1 MPEKPRETLSYP
13 EPSSSSQAYQIRDMP
28 PTCRPRELVQEC
40 GVCGVEDYVLLA
52 IILQSG
58 THGKSVVDIAREL
71 LRRFGS
77 LGAIAKA
84 EIDALRLCPGIGP
97 VRAQVLHAAFEL
109 ARRLE
114 REKMPVMDDI
124 RTPEAV
130 VKVLRKDVRLL
141 DCEQFWV
148 LLLDAKNRLKG
159 PPLKITQGILDAS
172 LVHPREVF
180 RAAISRAAA
189 AVVLVHNHPSGD
201 PTPSTEDVRVTREL
215 VEAGRSL
222 RLRVLD
228 HIIIGR
234 RTAEREKDFISMR
247 ESGIVS
253 FSD

>member
-1 MPEKPRETLSYP
+1 MPQKPSGTFLYP
-13 EPSSSSQAYQIRDMP
+13 EPGSSPQAPQIRDLP
-28 PTCRPRELVQEC
+28 PNCRPRELAKEFGVQ
-40 GVCGVEDYVLLA
+40 GVEDYVLLA
-52 IILQSG
+52 IVLQSG
-58 THGKSVVDIAREL
+58 TSGKSVVDLAREL
-71 LRRFGS
+71 LRTFGS
-77 LGAIAKA
+77 LNAIARA
-84 EIDALRLCPGIGP
+84 DIDDLRIKGIGP
-97 VRAQVLHAAFEL
+97 VRAQILQAAFEL

-114 REKMPVMDDI
+114 NEKMPVMEEI
-124 RTPEAV
+124 KSPEAV
-130 VKVLRKDVRLL
+130 ASVLRKDARLL

-180 RAAISRAAA
+180 RVAISRAAA
-189 AVVLVHNHPSGD
+189 AVVLAHNHPSGD